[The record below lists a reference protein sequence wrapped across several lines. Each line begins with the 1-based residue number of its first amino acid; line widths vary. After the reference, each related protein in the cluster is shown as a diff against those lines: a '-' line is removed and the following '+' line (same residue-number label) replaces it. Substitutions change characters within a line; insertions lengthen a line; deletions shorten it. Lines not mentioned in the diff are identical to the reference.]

1 MPSLRE
7 RAGQLGE
14 KWPGYAAILD
24 FYVAVREAQDASR
37 PAVRV
42 GRATIGEPGK
52 GGIAEPGQ
60 PLLDKE
66 DFPIDLEASIDLFRA
81 LCKLGKEAN
90 PHLGAQVDRIEV
102 ALAAGALDLERL
114 LAGGGKDTAIEQAA
128 VDQGLDACV
137 LSFLVRSCTRP
148 SIDAVRQQL
157 CGDDPADGWGKS
169 NCPVCGSVPILSLLK
184 GQRGLRH
191 SLCSRCGCEWKVDRV
206 SCCVCGNKDAGSLQ
220 YFHAEGDAARRIDLC
235 DKCRHYIKTIDCR
248 SLEESDPSLE
258 DLATLHLDVLA
269 TQKGYT
275 RVVPSFWNTSV
286 GTLRET

>member
-1 MPSLRE
+1 MSSLRE
-7 RAGQLGE
+7 RAGQLGK

-37 PAVRV
+37 PAIRAS
-42 GRATIGEPGK
+42 RATVGGHGK
-52 GGIAEPGQ
+52 GGPTEPGH

-66 DFPIDLEASIDLFRA
+66 NFPVDLEASIDLFRT
-81 LCKLGKEAN
+81 LCKLGKGAN
-90 PHLGAQVDRIEV
+90 QHLSAQVDRIEAALV
-102 ALAAGALDLERL
+102 AGTLDLNKL
-114 LAGGGKDTAIEQAA
+114 LAGGGRDSAIEQAA
-128 VDQGLDACV
+128 VDQGLDARI
-137 LSFLVRSCTRP
+137 LSFLVRSSTRP

-157 CGDDPADGWGKS
+157 CGDILVDGWDRS
-169 NCPVCGSVPILSLLK
+169 DCPVCGSAPMLSLLK

-220 YFHAEGDAARRIDLC
+220 YFHSEGDTACRIDLC

-248 SLEESDPSLE
+248 SLEASDPYLE
-258 DLATLHLDVLA
+258 DLATLHLDVVA

-275 RVVPSFWNTSV
+275 SAVPNFWSI
-286 GTLRET
+286 